1 VEREVIAAGTP
12 VTITDAEPRLPQQLY
27 DAFRVAGVFPA
38 GEALPVGQREVSVA
52 MRRQRWLRRD
62 WASDEVE
69 ATYLQLVSEDHV
81 LRWELANEADPRRV
95 ARRASRR
102 GAVNLARTVIEQ
114 FKVLPADGS
123 AIAAMLDGLDQ
134 HLNPSRGLR
143 QVRNGQLGPVGAQPE
158 REGRVLLL
166 VHGTFS
172 SASSTLAAWS
182 ATEDGRRVLAQAER
196 DHTQVLAY
204 EHATLSVSPILNA
217 LELKRAFARSRAK
230 VDVVCHSRGGLVVR
244 WWLEVLDSD
253 RLRDARVVFVGSP
266 LQGTSLAAPN
276 RLRHALDMLTNAA
289 FALGNGGQVLFA
301 AIPWVAAVGGI
312 LRVFAAGTG
321 AVSKTPLVDAT
332 LAMIP
337 GLAAQ
342 ARTNNNFEL
351 QGLAAGSSRVP
362 PGYRFVVSNF
372 QPVDPGDRWKFWTYY
387 TNLGAAAAD
396 AAADFVFDCENDLA
410 VDTSSMTQLAGAL
423 SATDKDKILDFG
435 LSRTV
440 HHLNYFDQPKMYAFI
455 QQSLRRESADR
466 AKPKARRRVG
476 KKRSQSA

>member
-1 VEREVIAAGTP
+1 VIATAPAT
-12 VTITDAEPRLPQQLY
+12 TAEAEPRLPQQLY
-27 DAFRVAGVFPA
+27 DAFRVAGVLPA
-38 GEALPVGQREVSVA
+38 GETLPGEVSVA
-52 MRRQRWLRRD
+52 MRRQRWLRRG
-62 WASDEVE
+62 WASDEIE
-69 ATYLQLVSEDHV
+69 ATYLQLVREDNV
-81 LRWELANEADPRRV
+81 LRWELEDEADPGRV
-95 ARRASRR
+95 ARRAARR
-102 GAVNLARTVIEQ
+102 GGIDLARKVIDQ
-114 FKVLPADGS
+114 FKILPADGS
-123 AIAAMLDGLDQ
+123 AISQMLGDLDQ
-134 HLNPSRGLR
+134 HLNASRGLR
-143 QVRNGQLGPVGAQPE
+143 QVQNGVLGPVGAQPV

-172 SASSTLAAWS
+172 SASSTLAAWN
-182 ATEDGRRVLAQAER
+182 ATEDGRRLLAQAER

-217 LELKRAFARSRAK
+217 LELKRAFAGSRAK

-351 QGLAAGSSRVP
+351 QGLAAGSARVP
-362 PGYRFVVSNF
+362 AGYRFVVSNF

-396 AAADFVFDCENDLA
+396 AGADFVFNCENDLA
-410 VDTSSMTQLAGAL
+410 VDTSSMTQLTGTL
-423 SATDKDKILDFG
+423 SATSKENILDFG

-455 QQSLRRESADR
+455 EQSLQRETPDR
-466 AKPKARRRVG
+466 ARPKARRRAPRA
-476 KKRSQSA
+476 KTH